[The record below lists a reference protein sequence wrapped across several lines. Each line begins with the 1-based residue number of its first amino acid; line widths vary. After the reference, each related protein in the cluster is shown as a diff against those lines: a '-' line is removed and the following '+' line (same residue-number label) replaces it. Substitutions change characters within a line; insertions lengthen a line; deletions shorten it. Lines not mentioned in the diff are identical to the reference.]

1 MSQARVVLAR
11 HQLGVTPHLFDGE
24 VEFMK
29 KRNKATRIAMS
40 LFAVSMIV
48 AACGGD
54 DADDAVVE
62 EPAAETV
69 AYPTL
74 AECAD
79 VSYDY
84 TYTPPAS
91 AGMTVT
97 YDIAPEAVWE
107 DGSAIT
113 SADFAAT
120 WQAALNTPGSI
131 STSGWDQIDSVE
143 AGSSDKQV
151 VVEFKSVYGPYKGLF
166 GGLIKAASV
175 ENTSDISADFA
186 DFIGFSGRP
195 WKMKSWSPSQVVY
208 VPNDKY
214 WGADK
219 AVTKELVMVPLADQD
234 TEVAAIKAG
243 EIDFAYPQFYGG
255 IEEAYADPNIALK
268 KEFGG
273 DYEALYFQAKC
284 GPFANP
290 IFREAFSKSIDR
302 DALFQQIYVP
312 LGGESPLECGPM
324 IPGPFCAGDEF
335 AGSYDPAAA
344 EALLTENGWTK
355 GADGFWIDPATGAA
369 PDVRWIINTGNTRR
383 ENTQAY
389 LIPLLTAAGFKVR
402 ADNCDA
408 ACYFQQRLPSLDY
421 DMAMYISTA
430 PPDPGY
436 LTPSFT
442 CDAIPTAANT
452 NQGQNSSGWC
462 NAEASDLLH
471 NADFEPD
478 ATKRADLVKGA
489 LRLMATDSIL
499 LPLFQF
505 PKSGFWRTDKV
516 GGPVDAELRNYT
528 SFINNHL
535 WTDLDGDGK
544 IVIGAEQWPECLNPV
559 TECANSSWMV
569 WTSINQVMPGAFAT
583 TNDGAY
589 VVTNLLTGEP
599 TVVLK

>member
-1 MSQARVVLAR
+1 
-11 HQLGVTPHLFDGE
+11 
-24 VEFMK
+24 MK
-29 KRNKATRIAMS
+29 KHSKATRLAAS
-40 LFAVSMIV
+40 LFAVALIAS
-48 AACGGD
+48 ACGGD
-54 DADDAVVE
+54 DEAATDDTTALEE
-62 EPAAETV
+62 EPAAEPV
-69 AYPTL
+69 SYPTL

-79 VSYDY
+79 VTYDY

-97 YDIAPEAVWE
+97 YDLNPDAVWE
-107 DGSAIT
+107 DGSPIT
-113 SADFAAT
+113 AADFKAT
-120 WQAALNTPGSI
+120 WEAALNTPGSI
-131 STSGWDQIDSVE
+131 STVGYDQITSVE

-166 GGLIKAASV
+166 GGLLKAASV
-175 ENTSDISADFA
+175 KNTSDISADFA

-195 WKMKSWSPSQVVY
+195 WVMKSWSPSQVVY
-208 VPNDKY
+208 VPNKNY
-214 WGADK
+214 WGDDK
-219 AVTKELVMVPLADQD
+219 AASEELVIVPMADDD
-234 TEVAAIKAG
+234 TQVASIKAG
-243 EIDFAYPQFYGG
+243 EVDFVYPQFYGG
-255 IEEAYADPNIALK
+255 IEEAYADPNITLQ

-273 DYEALYFQAKC
+273 DYEGFYFQQKC

-290 IFREAFSKSIDR
+290 IFRAAFSKSIDR

-312 LGGESPLECGPM
+312 LGGESPLQCGP
-324 IPGPFCAGDEF
+324 IVPGPYCNGDEF
-335 AGSYDPAAA
+335 ANSYDPAGA

-355 GADGFWIDPATGAA
+355 GADGYWLDPATGEA
-369 PDVRWIINTGNTRR
+369 PDIRWIINTGNTRR

-389 LIPLLTAAGFKVR
+389 LIPLLNAAGFKVR

-408 ACYFQQRLPSLDY
+408 ACYFQQRLPALDY

-442 CDAIPTAANT
+442 CDQIPTAANN
-452 NQGQNSSGWC
+452 NQGQNSQGWC

-471 NADFEPD
+471 NADFEAD
-478 ATKRADLVKGA
+478 ATKRAELVKSA
-489 LRLMATDSIL
+489 LKLMAADSVM

-505 PKSGFWRTDKV
+505 PKAGFWRTDQV
-516 GGPVDAELRNYT
+516 GGPVGAELRNYT

-535 WTDLDGDGK
+535 WTDLNGDGK
-544 IVIGAEQWPECLNPV
+544 VVLGAEQWPACLNPV

-569 WTSINQVMPGAFAT
+569 WTTINQVMPGAFAT

-589 VVTNLLTGEP
+589 VITNLLTGEP
-599 TVVLK
+599 TVTIK

>member
-1 MSQARVVLAR
+1 
-11 HQLGVTPHLFDGE
+11 
-24 VEFMK
+24 MK
-29 KRNKATRIAMS
+29 KHSKASRLAAS
-40 LFAVSMIV
+40 LFAVALIAS
-48 AACGGD
+48 ACGGD
-54 DADDAVVE
+54 DAATEDTTATE
-62 EPAAETV
+62 EPAAEPV
-69 AYPTL
+69 SYPTL

-79 VSYDY
+79 VIYDY

-97 YDIAPEAVWE
+97 YDISPAAVWE
-107 DGSAIT
+107 DGSPIT
-113 SADFAAT
+113 AADFKAT
-120 WQAALNTPGSI
+120 WEAALNTPGSI
-131 STSGWDQIDSVE
+131 STVGYDQINSVE
-143 AGSSDKQV
+143 PGTSDKQV
-151 VVEFKSVYGPYKGLF
+151 VVDFKSVYGPYKGLF
-166 GGLIKAASV
+166 GGLIKAAAV
-175 ENTSDISADFA
+175 ENPADISADFA
-186 DFIGFSGRP
+186 EMLNFSGRP

-214 WGADK
+214 WGDDK
-219 AVTKELVMVPLADQD
+219 PATKELVMVPMADDD
-234 TEVAAIKAG
+234 TQVAAIKAG
-243 EIDFAYPQFYGG
+243 EVDFVYPQFYGG
-255 IEEAYADPNIALK
+255 IEEAYSDPNITLK

-273 DYEALYFQAKC
+273 DYEGFYFQAKC

-290 IFREAFSKSIDR
+290 IFRAAFSKSIDR

-312 LGGESPLECGPM
+312 LGGESPLQCGP
-324 IPGPFCAGDEF
+324 IVPGPYCNGDEF
-335 AGSYDPAAA
+335 ANAYDPAGA

-355 GADGFWIDPATGAA
+355 GADGYWIDPSTGEA

-389 LIPLLTAAGFKVR
+389 LIPLLNAAGFKVR

-408 ACYFQQRLPSLDY
+408 ACYFQQRLPALDY

-442 CDAIPTAANT
+442 CDQIPTAANN

-471 NADFEPD
+471 NADFEAD
-478 ATKRADLVKGA
+478 ATKRAELVKSA
-489 LRLMATDSIL
+489 LKLMAADSIM

-505 PKSGFWRTDKV
+505 PKAGFWRTDKV

-544 IVIGAEQWPECLNPV
+544 VVIGAEQWPACLNPV

-569 WTSINQVMPGAFAT
+569 WTTINQVMPGAFAT
-583 TNDGAY
+583 TNDGQY

-599 TVVLK
+599 KVTLK

>member
-1 MSQARVVLAR
+1 
-11 HQLGVTPHLFDGE
+11 LGVTPHLFDGE
-24 VEFMK
+24 VEYMK
-29 KRNKATRIAMS
+29 KHSKATRLAAS
-40 LFAVSMIV
+40 LFAVALIAS
-48 AACGGD
+48 ACGGD
-54 DADDAVVE
+54 DEAATDDTTALEE
-62 EPAAETV
+62 EPAAEPV
-69 AYPTL
+69 SYPTL

-79 VSYDY
+79 VTYDY

-97 YDIAPEAVWE
+97 YDLNPDAVWE
-107 DGSAIT
+107 DGSPIT
-113 SADFAAT
+113 AADFKAT
-120 WQAALNTPGSI
+120 WEAALNTPGSI
-131 STSGWDQIDSVE
+131 STVGYDQITSVE

-166 GGLIKAASV
+166 GGLLKAASV
-175 ENTSDISADFA
+175 KNTSDISADFA

-195 WKMKSWSPSQVVY
+195 WVMKSWSPSQVVY
-208 VPNDKY
+208 VPNKNY
-214 WGADK
+214 WGDDK
-219 AVTKELVMVPLADQD
+219 AASEELVIVPMADDD
-234 TEVAAIKAG
+234 TQVASIKAG
-243 EIDFAYPQFYGG
+243 EVDFVYPQFYGG
-255 IEEAYADPNIALK
+255 IEAAYDDPNITLQ

-273 DYEALYFQAKC
+273 DYEGFYFQQKC

-290 IFREAFSKSIDR
+290 IFRAAFSKSIDR

-312 LGGESPLECGPM
+312 LGGESPLQCGP
-324 IPGPFCAGDEF
+324 IVPGPYCNGDEF
-335 AGSYDPAAA
+335 ANAYDPAGA

-355 GADGFWIDPATGAA
+355 GADGYWLDPATGEA
-369 PDVRWIINTGNTRR
+369 PDIRWIINTGNTRR

-389 LIPLLTAAGFKVR
+389 LIPLLNAAGFKVR

-408 ACYFQQRLPSLDY
+408 ACYFQQRLPALDY

-442 CDAIPTAANT
+442 CDQIPTAANN
-452 NQGQNSSGWC
+452 NQGQNSQGWC

-471 NADFEPD
+471 NADFEAD
-478 ATKRADLVKGA
+478 ATKRAELVKSA
-489 LRLMATDSIL
+489 LKLMAADSVM

-505 PKSGFWRTDKV
+505 PKAGFWRTDQV
-516 GGPVDAELRNYT
+516 GGPVGAELRNYT

-535 WTDLDGDGK
+535 WTDLNGDGK
-544 IVIGAEQWPECLNPV
+544 VVLGAEQWPACLNPV

-569 WTSINQVMPGAFAT
+569 WTTINQVMPGAFAT

-589 VVTNLLTGEP
+589 VITNLLTGEP
-599 TVVLK
+599 TVNIK

>member
-1 MSQARVVLAR
+1 
-11 HQLGVTPHLFDGE
+11 
-24 VEFMK
+24 MK
-29 KRNKATRIAMS
+29 KRNKATRVAAS
-40 LFAVSMIV
+40 LFAISMIV

-62 EPAAETV
+62 EPAAEAV

-79 VSYDY
+79 VTYDY
-84 TYTPPAS
+84 TYTAPAS

-97 YDIAPEAVWE
+97 YDVAPEAVWE

-113 SADFAAT
+113 AADFAAT

-214 WGADK
+214 WGDDK

-302 DALFQQIYVP
+302 EALFQQIYVP

-324 IPGPFCAGDEF
+324 IPGPFCDGDEF
-335 AGSYDPAAA
+335 AGGYDPAAA

-355 GADGFWIDPATGAA
+355 GADGFWIDPVTGEA
-369 PDVRWIINTGNTRR
+369 PDVRWIINSGNTRR

-408 ACYFQQRLPSLDY
+408 ACYFQQRLPALDY

-436 LTPSFT
+436 LTPGFT
-442 CDAIPTAANT
+442 CDAIPTAANN

-462 NAEASDLLH
+462 NVEASDLLH

-478 ATKRADLVKGA
+478 AAARADLIKGA
-489 LRLMATDSIL
+489 LRLMAADSIM

-569 WTSINQVMPGAFAT
+569 WTTINQVMPGAFAT

-599 TVVLK
+599 TVTLK

>member
-1 MSQARVVLAR
+1 
-11 HQLGVTPHLFDGE
+11 LGVTPHLFDGE
-24 VEFMK
+24 VEYMK
-29 KRNKATRIAMS
+29 KHSKAIRFAAS
-40 LFAVSMIV
+40 LFAVALV
-48 AACGGD
+48 ASACGGSD
-54 DADDAVVE
+54 DEAATEETVAE
-62 EPAAETV
+62 EPAAEPV
-69 AYPTL
+69 SYPTL
-74 AECAD
+74 EQCAE
-79 VSYDY
+79 VTYDY
-84 TYTPPAS
+84 SYTPPAS

-97 YDIAPEAVWE
+97 YDIADEAVWE
-107 DGSAIT
+107 DGSPIT
-113 SADFAAT
+113 FADFKAT
-120 WQAALNTPGSI
+120 WEAALNTPGSI
-131 STSGWDQIDSVE
+131 STVGYDQITSVA

-151 VVEFKSVYGPYKGLF
+151 VVDFKSVYGPYKGLF
-166 GGLIKAASV
+166 GGLLKAAAV

-195 WKMKSWSPSQVVY
+195 WKMKSWSPSQLVY

-219 AVTKELVMVPLADQD
+219 AVAKQLVMVPLADSD
-234 TEVAAIKAG
+234 TEAAALKAG
-243 EIDFAYPQFYGG
+243 EVDFAYPQFFGG
-255 IEEAYADPNIALK
+255 IEEAFADPNITLK

-273 DYEALYFQAKC
+273 DYEGFYFQQKC

-290 IFREAFSKSIDR
+290 IFRAAFSKSIDR

-312 LGGESPLECGPM
+312 LGGESPLQCGP
-324 IPGPFCAGDEF
+324 IVPGPYCNGDEF
-335 AGSYDPAAA
+335 ANSYDPAGA

-355 GADGFWIDPATGAA
+355 GADGYWIDPSTGAA
-369 PDVRWIINTGNTRR
+369 PDIRWIINTGNTRR

-389 LIPLLTAAGFKVR
+389 LIPLLNAAGFKVR

-408 ACYFQQRLPSLDY
+408 ACYFQQRLPALDY

-442 CDAIPTAANT
+442 CDQIPTEANS
-452 NQGQNSSGWC
+452 NQGQNSQGWC

-471 NADFEPD
+471 NADFEM
-478 ATKRADLVKGA
+478 AADSV
-489 LRLMATDSIL
+489 M

-544 IVIGAEQWPECLNPV
+544 VVIGAEQWPECLNPV

-569 WTSINQVMPGAFAT
+569 WTTINQVMPGAFAT

-589 VVTNLLTGEP
+589 VITNLLKGEP
-599 TVVLK
+599 KVAIK

>member
-1 MSQARVVLAR
+1 
-11 HQLGVTPHLFDGE
+11 
-24 VEFMK
+24 MK
-29 KRNKATRIAMS
+29 KRNKATRVAAS

-54 DADDAVVE
+54 DADDSAAE
-62 EPAAETV
+62 EPAAEAV
-69 AYPTL
+69 AYPSL

-79 VSYDY
+79 VTYDY

-97 YDIAPEAVWE
+97 YDIAPAAVWE

-113 SADFAAT
+113 AADFAAT

-186 DFIGFSGRP
+186 DYIGFSGRP

-214 WGADK
+214 WGDDK

-255 IEEAYADPNIALK
+255 IEDAYADPNIALK

-302 DALFQQIYVP
+302 EALFQQIYVP
-312 LGGESPLECGPM
+312 LGGESPLECGPI
-324 IPGPFCAGDEF
+324 IPGPYCNGDEF
-335 AGSYDPAAA
+335 AGGYDPAAA
-344 EALLTENGWTK
+344 EALLTDNGWTK
-355 GADGFWIDPATGAA
+355 GADGFWIDPATGEA
-369 PDVRWIINTGNTRR
+369 PDVRWIINSGNTRR

-408 ACYFQQRLPSLDY
+408 ACYFQQRLPALDF

-442 CDAIPTAANT
+442 CDAIPTAANN

-478 ATKRADLVKGA
+478 AAARAELIKGA
-489 LRLMATDSIL
+489 LRLMASDSIM

-569 WTSINQVMPGAFAT
+569 WTTINQVLPGAFAT

-599 TVVLK
+599 TVTLK

>member
-1 MSQARVVLAR
+1 
-11 HQLGVTPHLFDGE
+11 
-24 VEFMK
+24 MK
-29 KRNKATRIAMS
+29 KRNKATRVAAS
-40 LFAVSMIV
+40 LFAVSLIV

-54 DADDAVVE
+54 DADDADDSAAE
-62 EPAAETV
+62 EPAAEAV

-79 VSYDY
+79 VTYDY

-97 YDIAPEAVWE
+97 YDIAPAAVWE

-113 SADFAAT
+113 AADFAAT

-214 WGADK
+214 WGDDK

-273 DYEALYFQAKC
+273 DYEAFYFQAKC

-302 DALFQQIYVP
+302 EALFQQIYVP

-324 IPGPFCAGDEF
+324 IPGPFCDGDEF
-335 AGSYDPAAA
+335 AGGYDPAAA

-355 GADGFWIDPATGAA
+355 GADGFWIDPATGEA
-369 PDVRWIINTGNTRR
+369 PDVRWIINSGNTRR

-408 ACYFQQRLPSLDY
+408 ACYFQQRLPALDY

-436 LTPSFT
+436 LTPGFT
-442 CDAIPTAANT
+442 CDAIPTAANN

-462 NAEASDLLH
+462 NVEASDLLH

-478 ATKRADLVKGA
+478 AAARADLIKGA
-489 LRLMATDSIL
+489 LRLMAADSIM

-528 SFINNHL
+528 SFVNNHL

-569 WTSINQVMPGAFAT
+569 WTTINQVMPGAFAT

-599 TVVLK
+599 TVTLK

>member
-1 MSQARVVLAR
+1 
-11 HQLGVTPHLFDGE
+11 
-24 VEFMK
+24 MK
-29 KRNKATRIAMS
+29 KSNKAIRFAAS
-40 LFAVSMIV
+40 LFAVALIV
-48 AACGGD
+48 SACGGD
-54 DADDAVVE
+54 DADEAAVE
-62 EPAAETV
+62 EPVAEAV

-79 VSYDY
+79 VTYDY
-84 TYTPPAS
+84 AFTAPAS

-113 SADFAAT
+113 AADFKAT
-120 WQAALNTPGSI
+120 WEAALNTPGSI
-131 STSGWDQIDSVE
+131 STVGYDQIDSVE

-175 ENTSDISADFA
+175 ENASDISADFA
-186 DFIGFSGRP
+186 DFLSFSGRP
-195 WKMKSWSPSQVVY
+195 WKMKSWSPSQVIY
-208 VPNDKY
+208 VPNDKS
-214 WGADK
+214 WGDDK
-219 AVTKELVMVPLADQD
+219 AVTKELVMVPLADSD
-234 TEVAAIKAG
+234 TEAAALKAG
-243 EIDFAYPQFYGG
+243 EVDFVYPQYFGG
-255 IEEAYADPNIALK
+255 IEESFSDANITLK
-268 KEFGG
+268 KELGG
-273 DYEALYFQAKC
+273 DYEGFYFQQKC

-312 LGGESPLECGPM
+312 LGGDAPLQCGP
-324 IPGPFCAGDEF
+324 IVPGPYCNGDEF

-344 EALLTENGWTK
+344 EALLTDNGWTK
-355 GADGFWIDPATGAA
+355 GADGFWIDPATGEA

-436 LTPSFT
+436 LTSSFT
-442 CDAIPTAANT
+442 CDLIPTAAN
-452 NQGQNSSGWC
+452 NNVGQNSQGWC

-471 NADFEPD
+471 NADYEPD
-478 ATKRADLVKGA
+478 AAKRAEMIKSA
-489 LRLMATDSIL
+489 LKLMAADHVM
-499 LPLFQF
+499 LPLMQF

-528 SFINNHL
+528 SFVNNHL

-544 IVIGAEQWPECLNPV
+544 VVIGAEQWPECLNPV

-569 WTSINQVMPGAFAT
+569 WTTINQVMPGAFAT

-599 TVVLK
+599 TVTLK

>member
-1 MSQARVVLAR
+1 
-11 HQLGVTPHLFDGE
+11 VTPHLFDGE
-24 VEFMK
+24 VEYMK
-29 KRNKATRIAMS
+29 KHSKATRLAAS
-40 LFAVSMIV
+40 LFAVALIAS
-48 AACGGD
+48 ACGGD
-54 DADDAVVE
+54 DEAATDDTTALEE
-62 EPAAETV
+62 EPAAEPV
-69 AYPTL
+69 SYPTL

-79 VSYDY
+79 VTYDY

-97 YDIAPEAVWE
+97 YDLNPDAVWE
-107 DGSAIT
+107 DGSPIT
-113 SADFAAT
+113 AADFKAT
-120 WQAALNTPGSI
+120 WEAALNTPGSI
-131 STSGWDQIDSVE
+131 STVGYDQITSVE

-166 GGLIKAASV
+166 GGLLKAASV
-175 ENTSDISADFA
+175 KNTSDISADFA

-195 WKMKSWSPSQVVY
+195 WVMKSWSPSQVVY
-208 VPNDKY
+208 VPNKNY
-214 WGADK
+214 WGDDK
-219 AVTKELVMVPLADQD
+219 AASEELVIVPMADDD
-234 TEVAAIKAG
+234 TQVASIKAG
-243 EIDFAYPQFYGG
+243 EVDFVYPQFYGG
-255 IEEAYADPNIALK
+255 IEEAYADPNITLQ

-273 DYEALYFQAKC
+273 DYEGFYFQQKC

-290 IFREAFSKSIDR
+290 IFRAAFSKSIDR

-312 LGGESPLECGPM
+312 LGGESPLQCGP
-324 IPGPFCAGDEF
+324 IVPGPYCNGDEF
-335 AGSYDPAAA
+335 ANSYDPAGA

-355 GADGFWIDPATGAA
+355 GADGYWLDPATGEA
-369 PDVRWIINTGNTRR
+369 PDIRWIINTGNTRR

-389 LIPLLTAAGFKVR
+389 LIPLLNAAGFKVR

-408 ACYFQQRLPSLDY
+408 ACYFQQRLPALDY

-442 CDAIPTAANT
+442 CDQIPTAANN
-452 NQGQNSSGWC
+452 NQGQNSQGWC

-471 NADFEPD
+471 NADFEAD
-478 ATKRADLVKGA
+478 ATKRAELVKSA
-489 LRLMATDSIL
+489 LKLMAADSVM

-505 PKSGFWRTDKV
+505 PKAGFWRTDQV
-516 GGPVDAELRNYT
+516 GGPVGAELRNYT

-535 WTDLDGDGK
+535 WTDLNGDGK
-544 IVIGAEQWPECLNPV
+544 VVLGAEQWPACLNPV

-569 WTSINQVMPGAFAT
+569 WTTINQVMPGAFAT

-589 VVTNLLTGEP
+589 VITNLLTGEP
-599 TVVLK
+599 TVTIK